1 MKSDKGGN
9 PRKDGSLF
17 GDKPHGALS
26 KTLEHR
32 AKVRRLSG
40 RQTGVEV
47 HERRMREGVSIAC
60 RGRPLEG
67 MKPRRVT
74 AALLD

>member
-17 GDKPHGALS
+17 GDKPHGAWS

-32 AKVRRLSG
+32 AKAKRLSG
-40 RQTGVEV
+40 RRTGGEV
-47 HERRMREGVSIAC
+47 QERRVREGVSIAC

-67 MKPRRVT
+67 SKPRRAA